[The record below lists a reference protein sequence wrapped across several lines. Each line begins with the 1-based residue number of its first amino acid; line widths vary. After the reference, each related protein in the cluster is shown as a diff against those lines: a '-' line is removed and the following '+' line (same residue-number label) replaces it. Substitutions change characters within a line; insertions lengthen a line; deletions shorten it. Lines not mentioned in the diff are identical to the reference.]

1 MEEKKCELI
10 YKGYSIRVNEDFET
24 ICKLIKEENNNGF
37 IILTETTWQKTSK
50 MLINLNR
57 VNSIIEL

>member
-10 YKGYSIRVNEDFET
+10 YKGYAIRVNEDFET

-37 IILTETTWQKTSK
+37 IILTETSWQKTSK